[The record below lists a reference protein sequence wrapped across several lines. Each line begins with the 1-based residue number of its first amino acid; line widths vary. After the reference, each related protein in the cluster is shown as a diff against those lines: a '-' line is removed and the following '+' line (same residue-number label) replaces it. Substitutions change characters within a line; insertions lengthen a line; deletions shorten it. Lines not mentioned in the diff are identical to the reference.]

1 MPRPRPDVE
10 YTKISVQVTRDL
22 HDRWLAA
29 IGQRLK
35 SSEQLR
41 RLMEQFIEEETSRRQ
56 LKDQSTW

>member
-41 RLMEQFIEEETSRRQ
+41 RLMEQFIEEETSRKQ

>member
-10 YTKISVQVTRDL
+10 YTKISVQVTREL
-22 HDRWLAA
+22 HDRWLSA
-29 IGQRLK
+29 IGQKLK

-41 RLMEQFIEEETSRRQ
+41 TLMEQFIQSEEARKK